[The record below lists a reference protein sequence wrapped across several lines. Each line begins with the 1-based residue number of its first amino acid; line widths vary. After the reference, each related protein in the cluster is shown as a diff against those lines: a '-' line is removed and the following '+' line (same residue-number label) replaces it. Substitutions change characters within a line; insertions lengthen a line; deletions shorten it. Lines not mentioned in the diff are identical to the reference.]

1 MNFWR
6 KFIKQCNVIS
16 LVQLEL
22 KSMIKGSGL
31 YAVNGVYYV
40 TPKGREVLSGSEPLL
55 LPDESTGE
63 KESTSGT
70 AQALCRTY

>member
-1 MNFWR
+1 VSHTTINHKGKDMNIWR
-6 KFIKQCNVIS
+6 TFIKQCSVIS

-40 TPKGREVLSGSEPLL
+40 TSKA
-55 LPDESTGE
+55 E
-63 KESTSGT
+63 KH
-70 AQALCRTY
+70 

>member
-6 KFIKQCNVIS
+6 AFIKQCSLIS

-22 KSMIKGSGL
+22 KSMIKSSGI

-40 TPKGREVLSGSEPLL
+40 TSKGREALAESGTLL
-55 LPDESTGE
+55 LPDKSCVCIHVS
-63 KESTSGT
+63 KE
-70 AQALCRTY
+70 QCR